1 MDKWKKY
8 LIIDSNS
15 KEDHC
20 TGHRTEGTEAL
31 NWDTC
36 TFVYSKE
43 SLKKTAKFWIY
54 VKSYVGRV
62 C

>member
-43 SLKKTAKFWIY
+43 GHAIASVELHMSVSKL
-54 VKSYVGRV
+54 VN
-62 C
+62 